1 MALPPTLPMPPTT
14 MAMASQ
20 ELLDTPL
27 APLTSP
33 GPSRDSDLARGLLM
47 PRLMLML
54 MLTTMVDMVMVDM
67 VAMDMLATLTGLAM
81 GLAFLTDTDTDT
93 GEKKLSPFK
102 FIEIKIETNLN
113 THVI

>member
-27 APLTSP
+27 APHMSP
-33 GPSRDSDLARGLLM
+33 GLSRDSDLARGLQM

-54 MLTTMVDMVMVDM
+54 MLTTMVDTDMVDM
-67 VAMDMLATLTGLAM
+67 EAMDILDTLTGLAM
-81 GLAFLTDTDTDT
+81 GLDIFTDTDTDT
-93 GEKKLSPFK
+93 GDRKFSPFH
-102 FIEIKIETNLN
+102 FIEIKIETNRK
-113 THVI
+113 